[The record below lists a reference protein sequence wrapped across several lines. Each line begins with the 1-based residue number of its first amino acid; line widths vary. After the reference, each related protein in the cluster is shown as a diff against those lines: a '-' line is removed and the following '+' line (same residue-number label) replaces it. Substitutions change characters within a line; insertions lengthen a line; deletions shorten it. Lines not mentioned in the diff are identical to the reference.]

1 MKKKT
6 REGVPAGA
14 DGIRFQRPDFQ
25 VSFWK
30 VDDYVLGNLLF
41 ISEEI
46 KKQQLERMAL
56 RGGSTLYMLKEIG
69 IYV

>member
-1 MKKKT
+1 ML
-6 REGVPAGA
+6 AGA

-41 ISEEI
+41 FSGEI
-46 KKQQLERMAL
+46 KKKQLERMTL
-56 RGGSTLYMLKEIG
+56 RDINTLYMVREIG